1 MLFLSSG
8 NGISWCIFLEEDIS
22 TILLFYSLLQNTHCG
37 DRMKLT
43 SEKLPKNP
51 SYTSLS
57 HFAAKNAQ
65 VFQWRKEKTGTSP
78 DSIFT

>member
-8 NGISWCIFLEEDIS
+8 NGISWCIFLDKDIS
-22 TILLFYSLLQNTHCG
+22 TILLFYSLIQNTHLG

-51 SYTSLS
+51 PYTSLS
-57 HFAAKNAQ
+57 HFAAKNTK

>member
-1 MLFLSSG
+1 
-8 NGISWCIFLEEDIS
+8 
-22 TILLFYSLLQNTHCG
+22 
-37 DRMKLT
+37 MKLT

-57 HFAAKNAQ
+57 HFAAKNAKI
-65 VFQWRKEKTGTSP
+65 FQWRKEKTGTSP